1 MENKKKNILII
12 GHSAKEHALAQKL
25 SSYDNVEKIFALPG
39 NTAMKEFCECV
50 DIREDNSQEILEFV
64 LKNEIDLTIA
74 SSNET
79 IKSDIADLFQAN
91 SQLIFAP
98 TAAAS
103 AFAISRSAA
112 KKFMYKLRIQTPKFG
127 IFEKQPLAIE
137 YIKNAQYPILIS
149 SDEDSDVSVKAVCS
163 GVAMAKRCVEDLFL
177 SDEKKV
183 VIEDYYNG
191 HEFTLYIITDGYEA
205 LPIAVSAD
213 YRFLEN
219 GGGGL
224 YTSGIGAYTPDYKIS
239 EYVINS
245 IMSNV
250 VFNILKSLEKRETPY
265 LGILGIECVLR
276 TDDSFYVTGFTPF
289 LKDVD
294 AACVLNSV
302 QDNWLT
308 LFEACAVGSFADDYF
323 QILHS
328 NTSSVSCVLS
338 SRNDGEVIKG
348 LNLVDESV
356 NIIHFSTVKNEYM
369 EYLTNKG
376 RTLAVTANAATL
388 ASARKLLYENIDVI
402 DFKNKKYR
410 TDICD

>member
-1 MENKKKNILII
+1 
-12 GHSAKEHALAQKL
+12 
-25 SSYDNVEKIFALPG
+25 
-39 NTAMKEFCECV
+39 MKEFCECV

-64 LKNEIDLTIA
+64 LKNEINLTIA
-74 SSNET
+74 SSNEA